1 MSSRYFVMSLT
12 ALAVSCVYANSL
24 NANPLYSQTLDLAK
38 LNDQYHSTDDAM
50 QLSSLN
56 SLTLLRAD
64 HSGNSANISMRSA
77 SQGVAVM
84 QDRVYF
90 SPAPY
95 SAPQLQLLPHLLLQ
109 QSVTTTPLANM
120 AVGGQGAF
128 GVVDYQSLHI
138 IERPQSGSVQIE
150 GTTDSDVNAGMRWG
164 VNQKEY
170 GALFAANYIKEQ
182 GDANFFNGSDADR
195 KKMDM
200 LFKVNASSLL
210 GARSPQQTEFTYQF
224 IDDDSYRS
232 LLGSTAAD
240 WQQDP
245 LLLYSATAQDKHQG
259 RQHKYQLSHQVNLG
273 DSKVISDFYYQSYSQ
288 RLDQLGAFNG
298 RNIELGTLYDIAAF
312 DRNPSANGADLN
324 MLVQDN
330 DYSAFGAQTLSI
342 NQYGEHQIT
351 YSARYHTDKAEMRF
365 GDQAALWQ
373 ADRSIVRD
381 ESNAVLAYTDDA
393 TALTSAIDSLWRW
406 QGMQIKLG
414 LTYEHVSV
422 NREVSLAFAGLDEA
436 DFSDSDWM
444 PQLGVLYD
452 AGDWRFSTDIRRAWT
467 AASAGNLTQEA
478 QESLHYQVSA
488 QYASEGVQADLRAY
502 VQEFDN
508 LHVDC
513 DSYSMCVDS
522 RLLTQE
528 NIPDVLTYGVEL
540 GLGYRWML
548 GEFELPLGLNY
559 QYLSAEYQ
567 ANTCIDIQGCVLE
580 GDKLTWLPEHQLQ
593 LSAGLKYAEYQLNL
607 ATAYQ
612 AERDFSQYGSELQRV
627 DSQWRVDLA
636 ANYDIDMHHR
646 VYFRLENLL
655 DESLVTTAS
664 NSGIRV
670 ENGRISY
677 LGYQWRF

>member
-12 ALAVSCVYANSL
+12 ALAVSCVYANAL
-24 NANPLYSQTLDLAK
+24 HANPLYSHTLDLTK
-38 LNDQYHSTDDAM
+38 LNDQYHSTDDGM
-50 QLSSLN
+50 QLSNLN

-77 SQGVAVM
+77 SRGVAVM

-109 QSVTTTPLANM
+109 QSVGTTPLANM

-128 GVVDYQSLHI
+128 GVVEYQSLNI
-138 IERPQSGSVQIE
+138 PVRQRSSSVQIE
-150 GTTDSDVNAGMRWG
+150 GTTDSDVSAGMRWG
-164 VNQKEY
+164 VKQKEY
-170 GALFAANYIKEQ
+170 GALLAANYSQQQ
-182 GDANFFNGSDADR
+182 GGAAFFNGSDADR
-195 KKMDM
+195 KNMDL
-200 LFKVNASSLL
+200 LFKVNATSLI
-210 GARSPQQTEFTYQF
+210 GARNPQQTEFTYQF
-224 IDDDSYRS
+224 IDDDSYRP
-232 LLGSTAAD
+232 LLGITAAD

-245 LLLYSATAQDKHQG
+245 WQLYSASAQDKHQG

-273 DSKVISDFYYQSYSQ
+273 DSKVLSDFYYQSYAQ
-288 RLDQLGAFNG
+288 QQERLGAFNG
-298 RNIELGTLYDIAAF
+298 QNIGLGTLQTIAAF
-312 DRNPSANGADLN
+312 DRHPSVNGAELT
-324 MLVQDN
+324 MLSQDN
-330 DYSAFGAQTLSI
+330 AYSAFGAQTQAI
-342 NQYGEHQIT
+342 KQYGEHQMT
-351 YSARYHTDKAEMRF
+351 YSARYHTDKAEM
-365 GDQAALWQ
+365 GLGEQTALWQ

-381 ESNAVLAYTDDA
+381 GSSAVLAYTDDA

-406 QGMQIKLG
+406 QGMQIKFG

-422 NREVSLAFAGLDEA
+422 NREVSLAVNGLDMA
-436 DFSDSDWM
+436 DFADSDWM

-467 AASAGNLTQEA
+467 AASAGNVTQAA
-478 QESLHYQVSA
+478 QESLHLQVSA
-488 QYASEGVQADLRAY
+488 QYASEGFQADFRVYL
-502 VQEFDN
+502 QEFDN

-522 RLLTQE
+522 RLQIQE

-540 GLGYRWML
+540 GLGYQWAI
-548 GEFELPLGLNY
+548 GAVELPLGLNY
-559 QYLSAEYQ
+559 QYLSAENQ
-567 ANTCIDIQGCVLE
+567 IDTCTSIQGCVFA
-580 GDKLTWLPEHQLQ
+580 GDKLAWLPEQQLQ
-593 LSAGLKYAEYQLNL
+593 LTAGLKYADYQVNL
-607 ATAYQ
+607 VAAYQ
-612 AERDFSQYGSELQRV
+612 SERDFSQYGSELQRV

-636 ANYDIDMHHR
+636 ANYDLDMHHR
-646 VYFRLENLL
+646 FYFRVENLL

-664 NSGIRV
+664 NTGIRV

>member
-1 MSSRYFVMSLT
+1 M
-12 ALAVSCVYANSL
+12 
-24 NANPLYSQTLDLAK
+24 
-38 LNDQYHSTDDAM
+38 
-50 QLSSLN
+50 
-56 SLTLLRAD
+56 
-64 HSGNSANISMRSA
+64 
-77 SQGVAVM
+77 
-84 QDRVYF
+84 
-90 SPAPY
+90 
-95 SAPQLQLLPHLLLQ
+95 
-109 QSVTTTPLANM
+109 TTTPLANM
-120 AVGGQGAF
+120 AVGGQGSF
-128 GVVDYQSLHI
+128 GVVDYQSLNI

-150 GTTDSDVNAGMRWG
+150 GTTDSDVNAGLRWG
-164 VNQKEY
+164 VKQKEY
-170 GALFAANYIKEQ
+170 GALFAANYLKQQ
-182 GDANFFNGSDADR
+182 GDANFLNGSDADR
-195 KKMDM
+195 KKTDI
-200 LFKVNASSLL
+200 LFKVNATSLL

-232 LLGSTAAD
+232 LLGITAAD

-245 LLLYSATAQDKHQG
+245 LQLYSATAQDTHQG
-259 RQHKYQLSHQVNLG
+259 RQHKYQLSHQVDLG
-273 DSKVISDFYYQSYSQ
+273 DSRVISDFYYQSYSQ
-288 RLDQLGAFNG
+288 QLDQLGAFNG
-298 RNIELGTLYDIAAF
+298 QNIGLGTLYDIAAF
-312 DRNPSANGADLN
+312 DRNPSVNGADIN

-330 DYSAFGAQTLSI
+330 DYSAFGAQTQAI

-365 GDQAALWQ
+365 GDQTALWQ

-381 ESNAVLAYTDDA
+381 ESNAVLAYIDDA

-422 NREVSLAFAGLDEA
+422 NREISLVFAGLDEA

-444 PQLGVLYD
+444 PQFGVLYD
-452 AGDWRFSTDIRRAWT
+452 AGDWRFSTDIRRAWA

-488 QYASEGVQADLRAY
+488 QYASEGIKADLRAY

-513 DSYSMCVDS
+513 DSYSMCVDT

-528 NIPDVLTYGVEL
+528 NIPDVLSYGIEL
-540 GLGYRWML
+540 GLGYQWML
-548 GEFELPLGLNY
+548 GEFELPLGLSY

-567 ANTCIDIQGCVLE
+567 TSTCTDIQGCVLE
-580 GDKLTWLPEHQLQ
+580 GDKLAWLPEHQLQ
-593 LSAGLKYAEYQLNL
+593 LSAGIEYAQYQLNL
-607 ATAYQ
+607 VAAYQ
-612 AERDFSQYGSELQRV
+612 SERDFSQYGSELQRV
-627 DSQWRVDLA
+627 DGQWRADIA
-636 ANYDIDMHHR
+636 ANYDIDKHHR
-646 VYFRLENLL
+646 LYVRVENLL
-655 DESLVTTAS
+655 DESLVISAS

>member
-12 ALAVSCVYANSL
+12 ALAVSCVYPNTL
-24 NANPLYSQTLDLAK
+24 NANPLHSQTLDLIE
-38 LNDQYHSTDDAM
+38 LNNQYHSSDDGM
-50 QLSSLN
+50 QLSYLN

-95 SAPQLQLLPHLLLQ
+95 SAPQLQLLPNLLLQ
-109 QSVTTTPLANM
+109 QNVTSTPLANM
-120 AVGGQGAF
+120 TVGGQGAF
-128 GVVDYQSLHI
+128 GVVNYQSLEI
-138 IERPQSGSVQIE
+138 ADQPQSGSFQVE
-150 GTTDSDVNAGMRWG
+150 GATDSDFNAGMTWG
-164 VNQKEY
+164 VKQKEY
-170 GALFAANYIKEQ
+170 GALFAANYLQEQ
-182 GDANFFNGSDADR
+182 GDANFFNGSDTDR
-195 KKMDM
+195 KKTDL
-200 LFKVNASSLL
+200 LFKVNAASLL

-232 LLGSTAAD
+232 QLGITAAD

-259 RQHKYQLSHQVNLG
+259 RQHKYQLSHQVDLG
-273 DSKVISDFYYQSYSQ
+273 GSKVITDFYYQSYSQ
-288 RLDQLGAFNG
+288 QLNQLGLFNG
-298 RNIELGTLYDIAAF
+298 QEIDAATLADIAAF
-312 DRNPSANGADLN
+312 DRAPTEDANDVAL
-324 MLVQDN
+324 LVQDN
-330 DYSAFGAQTLSI
+330 DYSAFGAQTQAI
-342 NQYGEHQIT
+342 NQYGEHQII
-351 YSARYHTDKAEMRF
+351 YSARYHTDKAEMHF
-365 GDQAALWQ
+365 GEQTALWQ
-373 ADRSIVRD
+373 ADRSLMAD
-381 ESNAVLAYTDDA
+381 ESNALFAYTDDA
-393 TALTSAIDSLWRW
+393 TALTSAIDSLFRW

-422 NREVSLAFAGLDEA
+422 NREVKQAFAGLDEA

-467 AASAGNLTQEA
+467 AASAGNTTQEA
-478 QESLHYQVSA
+478 QVSLHYQVSA
-488 QYASEGVQADLRAY
+488 QYAREGIKADLRAY

-513 DSYSMCVDS
+513 DSYSMCADE

-540 GLGYRWML
+540 GLGYRWDL
-548 GEFELPLGLNY
+548 GGVELPLGLNY

-567 ANTCIDIQGCVLE
+567 TNTCTDVQGCVLE
-580 GDKLTWLPEHQLQ
+580 GERLAWLPEHQLQ
-593 LSAGLKYAEYQLNL
+593 LSAGVNYGEYQLNL
-607 ATAYQ
+607 EAAYQ
-612 AERDFSQYGSELQRV
+612 SERNFSQFGSELQQV
-627 DSQWRVDLA
+627 SGQWRVDLA
-636 ANYDIDMHHR
+636 ANYDFDKHHR
-646 VYFRLENLL
+646 LYIRVENLL

-664 NSGIRV
+664 NSGIRS